1 MEMKVVLVFLFS
13 TIVATLMGKCRT
25 RYLLVKI
32 GNAEEKGKFHILLK
46 MTLATQNW
54 YAFVRLRNIH
64 LTYSYPIQPNQTV
77 PLTF

>member
-1 MEMKVVLVFLFS
+1 MDMKVIFLFLFS
-13 TIVATLMGKCRT
+13 AMVTTLMGKCRT
-25 RYLLVKI
+25 KYLLLKI

-64 LTYSYPIQPNQTV
+64 LTYSYPIQPNQTI